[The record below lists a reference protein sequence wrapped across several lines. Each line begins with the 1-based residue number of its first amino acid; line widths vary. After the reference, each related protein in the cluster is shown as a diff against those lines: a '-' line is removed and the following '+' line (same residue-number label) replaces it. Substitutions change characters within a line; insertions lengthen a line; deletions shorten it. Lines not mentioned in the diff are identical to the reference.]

1 MSSHRE
7 APQISQDPVA
17 DSTDVYAFR
26 SPDKPSTVTLIAN
39 YVPLQAPE
47 GGPNFYSFGDDVTY
61 DINID
66 NTGTGTPNITYRFTF
81 NTVTTNP
88 SVFLY
93 NTGPIL
99 SLDDATWSRKQFYT
113 LTKYTYV
120 DGTSAPRST
129 TVLGTDLP
137 CPPCNIG
144 PLSTPNY
151 PSLAHAAIKTL
162 DDGTVVFA
170 GQRAEGFYV
179 DLGSIFDLGVLR
191 PFQADHT
198 TFGLKD
204 TGLGQMA
211 AAINAT
217 SKVNVHSL
225 ALQVPITDLTAGGT
239 APKAY
244 NSSNAVIGVWTAASR
259 PAMRTY
265 GGPSVNSGDYETAGG
280 LVQVSRLGNPLVNE
294 ALIGIGDKDAWN
306 ASTPAE
312 DKNFVTPYFSTP
324 VLATLLPDLYPGV
337 FPNLAKYNAG
347 KSNTRPDI
355 EAILLTGIPAGIVPG
370 FQNELTSGGVMADML
385 RLNVFYPPAKKPN
398 AFGLLGG
405 DVAGFPNGRRVWD
418 DVTTIEIRALAGATL
433 PLVDKSY
440 KADKAAGEVS
450 QGLTNTAG
458 TDITALGTER
468 YMTSFPYLGRP
479 YGGAYI
485 GETPLVD
492 A

>member
-39 YVPLQAPE
+39 YIPLQSPD
-47 GGPNFYSFGDDVTY
+47 GGPNFFEFGDDVTY
-61 DINID
+61 DINVD
-66 NTGTGTPNITYRFTF
+66 NTGTGTPNITYRFNF

-88 SVFLY
+88 TVFLY
-93 NTGPIL
+93 NIGPIEA
-99 SLDDATWSRKQFYT
+99 LDSANWSRKQFYT
-113 LTKYTYV
+113 LTKLTYT
-120 DGTSAPRST
+120 DGSPTPTSST
-129 TVLGTDLP
+129 TLGSNLP

-151 PSLAHAAIKTL
+151 PTLANRAIQKVGGIT
-162 DDGTVVFA
+162 VFA

-179 DLGSIFDLGVLR
+179 DLGAIFDLGTLR
-191 PFQADHT
+191 PFQTDHT
-198 TFGLKD
+198 TFGLTN
-204 TGLGQMA
+204 TGLGKMA
-211 AAINAT
+211 AAVNAT

-225 ALQVPITDLTAGGT
+225 ALQIPITDLTAGGT

-265 GGPSVNSGDYETAGG
+265 GGPTVNNGDYETAGAI
-280 LVQVSRLGNPLVNE
+280 VQVSRLGNPLVNE
-294 ALIGIGDKDAWN
+294 VLIGIGDKDYWN
-306 ASTPAE
+306 ASTPAD
-312 DKNFVTPYFSTP
+312 DKNFVTPYFATP
-324 VLATLLPDLYPGV
+324 VLATLLPGLYPGV
-337 FPNLAKYNAG
+337 FPNLDKYNKG

-355 EAILLTGIPAGIVPG
+355 EAILLTGIPDKLIKG
-370 FQNELTSGGVMADML
+370 FQNELTSNGTVADML
-385 RLNVFYPPAKKPN
+385 RLNVFIPPSKKPN
-398 AFGLLGG
+398 AFGILGG
-405 DVAGFPNGRRVWD
+405 DLAGFPNGRRVWD
-418 DVTTIEIRALAGATL
+418 DVTSIELRALAGLTL
-433 PLVDKSY
+433 GLVVPSF
-440 KADKAAGEVS
+440 KADAAAGALT
-450 QGLTNTAG
+450 QGLTNKAG

-468 YMTSFPYLGRP
+468 YMTTFPYLGRP